1 MSVHLKNTIKKL
13 IKENNGPLSLD
24 EIIILL
30 KNMPEYQRT
39 KIESLKP
46 TIKKFL
52 QETKKEK
59 EKEKT
64 KEKQPEKDLVSETSQ
79 SFLNKKRNPP
89 KNNISS
95 SFPSQNTFNPEK
107 FIYKP
112 TIKLSSLGGMTEIIK
127 RIKELISN
135 PLNYYEAY
143 KELNTLPIK
152 GILLCGPPGCGK
164 TTLAYAIGGEFG
176 IPFYKITGPDI
187 ISSLSGESEQSI
199 RNLFDTV
206 TKSAPSILFID
217 EIETI
222 IGRRE
227 AANKEMER
235 RIVAQIM
242 TCIDDMNDKQFEKNE
257 INGNQDIKKAPVFI
271 IGATSKPEFIDSSM
285 RRSGRFDVEIH
296 IGFPSLEMRE
306 EMLKSI
312 TKKNKISP
320 KINFG
325 EISKKTPG
333 YLAADLQA
341 LCRAAGHNA
350 INRYI
355 KDQKDKNKEENNA
368 KEEINQENIEEEE
381 NMINTNDNTKN
392 IQNQTQEESLKN
404 LYIEQEDFTL
414 ALSQIQP
421 TSKREG
427 FSTIPNVSWE
437 NVGGLKDLREE
448 LYYDIVL
455 PIINPQKLKLVGL
468 SKAAGVLLYGPP
480 GCGKTLLAK
489 AVANEAK
496 ANFISIK
503 GPELLNKYV
512 GESER
517 AIRSLFIRAKNS
529 SPCII
534 FFDELDALVPKRSS
548 ENNNSSERV
557 VNQLLTEMDG
567 LEDRKQIFIIAAT
580 NRPDIIDP
588 AMLRPGRLDKLLYVP
603 LPDYEDR
610 CSILETITKN
620 LVLSADVDFKKIN
633 DDKRMEGFSG
643 ADIAALVRESQLHA
657 LKRLNQKEKENENE
671 NSNEDVKEF
680 KINMSDFEYS
690 LNNILPS
697 VSLNDKKKYENLKK
711 RLQES
716 RSHLI

>member
-1 MSVHLKNTIKKL
+1 MSVHLKNTVKKI
-13 IKENNGPLSLD
+13 IKENNVPISLD
-24 EIIILL
+24 EIIIQL
-30 KNMPEYQRT
+30 KNMPEYQRM
-39 KIESLKP
+39 KADSLKP
-46 TIKKFL
+46 TIKKL
-52 QETKKEK
+52 LKEMKKEK
-59 EKEKT
+59 EKEKEE
-64 KEKQPEKDLVSETSQ
+64 KEKEKEKELNSDTQ
-79 SFLNKKRNPP
+79 SFLNKKRNLP
-89 KNNISS
+89 KNKIPISINS
-95 SFPSQNTFNPEK
+95 TNTFNPEK
-107 FIYKP
+107 FLYEP
-112 TIKLSSLGGMTEIIK
+112 NIKLNSLGGMNEIIQ
-127 RIKELISN
+127 RITELISN
-135 PLNYYEAY
+135 PLNYYSAY

-152 GILLCGPPGCGK
+152 GLLLCGPPGCGK
-164 TTLAYAIGGEFG
+164 TTLAYGIGGQFG

-187 ISSLSGESEQSI
+187 ISSLSGESEQII
-199 RNLFDTV
+199 RNLFNEV
-206 TKSAPSILFID
+206 TQSAPSILFID

-242 TCIDDMNDKQFEKNE
+242 TCIDDINEKQFELN
-257 INGNQDIKKAPVFI
+257 APVFI

-296 IGFPSLEMRE
+296 IGFPSVEMRE

-320 KINFG
+320 KINFA
-325 EISKKTPG
+325 EIAKKTPG

-350 INRYI
+350 INRLI
-355 KDQKDKNKEENNA
+355 KNDKETNKINNDIIQKDEEKNN
-368 KEEINQENIEEEE
+368 
-381 NMINTNDNTKN
+381 NDNNN
-392 IQNQTQEESLKN
+392 ISVEEDDEKIKN
-404 LYIEQEDFTL
+404 LYIEQEDFAL
-414 ALSQIQP
+414 ALTQIQP

-427 FSTIPNVSWE
+427 FSTIPNVTWD

-455 PIINPQKLKLVGL
+455 PIINPQKLKLVGI

-534 FFDELDALVPKRSS
+534 FFDELDALVPKRSN
-548 ENNNSSERV
+548 ENNNSGERV

-603 LPDYEDR
+603 LPDFENR
-610 CSILETITKN
+610 CAILDTITKN
-620 LVLSADVDFKKIN
+620 LKLDMNIDFEKIYK
-633 DDKRMEGFSG
+633 DKRIEGFSG
-643 ADIAALVRESQLHA
+643 ADIASLVREAQLHA

-671 NSNEDVKEF
+671 EIKDF

-711 RLQES
+711 KLQES

>member
-1 MSVHLKNTIKKL
+1 MMSNI
-13 IKENNGPLSLD
+13 PLS
-24 EIIILL
+24 
-30 KNMPEYQRT
+30 N
-39 KIESLKP
+39 S
-46 TIKKFL
+46 
-52 QETKKEK
+52 
-59 EKEKT
+59 
-64 KEKQPEKDLVSETSQ
+64 
-79 SFLNKKRNPP
+79 
-89 KNNISS
+89 
-95 SFPSQNTFNPEK
+95 FNPEK
-107 FIYKP
+107 FLYKSS
-112 TIKLSSLGGMTEIIK
+112 IKLSSLGGMTDIVKRLTEI
-127 RIKELISN
+127 ISN
-135 PLNYYEAY
+135 PLNYYQAY
-143 KELNTLPIK
+143 KEINTLPIK

-164 TTLAYAIGGEFG
+164 TTLAYSIGGEFQ

-187 ISSLSGESEQSI
+187 ISSLSGESEQII
-199 RNLFDTV
+199 RNLFNSV
-206 TKSAPSILFID
+206 IENAPSILFID

-227 AANKEMER
+227 QANKEMER

-242 TCIDDMNDKQFEKNE
+242 TCIDDINDKQLSELN
-257 INGNQDIKKAPVFI
+257 APVFV

-296 IGFPSLEMRE
+296 IGFPTIEMRE
-306 EMLKSI
+306 EMIISI
-312 TKKNKISP
+312 TKNNKIS
-320 KINFG
+320 KNINFK
-325 EISKKTPG
+325 EIAKKTPG
-333 YLAADLQA
+333 YLAADLQSLA
-341 LCRAAGHNA
+341 RSAGHNA
-350 INRYI
+350 INRLI
-355 KDQKDKNKEENNA
+355 KANKNTDLDLE
-368 KEEINQENIEEEE
+368 
-381 NMINTNDNTKN
+381 
-392 IQNQTQEESLKN
+392 N
-404 LYIEQEDFTL
+404 LYIEQEDFNY
-414 ALSQIQP
+414 ALTQIQP

-427 FSTIPNVSWE
+427 FTTIPNITWDDI
-437 NVGGLKDLREE
+437 GGLKELREE

-455 PIINPQKLKLVGL
+455 PIIEPSKLKIVGI
-468 SKAAGVLLYGPP
+468 SKAVGVLLYGPP

-534 FFDELDALVPKRSS
+534 FFDELDALVPKRSQ

-603 LPDYEDR
+603 LPDFNDR
-610 CSILETITKN
+610 CSILETITKHLKLDKDIELN
-620 LVLSADVDFKKIN
+620 KIN
-633 DDKRMEGFSG
+633 MDKRMEGFSG
-643 ADIAALVRESQLHA
+643 ADIAALVREAQLHA
-657 LKRLNQKEKENENE
+657 LKRLTEKEKEKIKKGENDMDDKE
-671 NSNEDVKEF
+671 EVEF

-697 VSLNDKKKYENLKK
+697 VSLNDKKK
-711 RLQES
+711 
-716 RSHLI
+716 

>member
-1 MSVHLKNTIKKL
+1 MSVHLKNTVKKI
-13 IKENNGPLSLD
+13 IKENNVPISLD
-24 EIIILL
+24 EIIIQL
-30 KNMPEYQRT
+30 KNMPEYQRM
-39 KIESLKP
+39 KADSLKP
-46 TIKKFL
+46 TIKKL
-52 QETKKEK
+52 LKEMKKEK
-59 EKEKT
+59 EKEKEE
-64 KEKQPEKDLVSETSQ
+64 KEKEKEKELNSDTQ
-79 SFLNKKRNPP
+79 SFLNKKRNLP
-89 KNNISS
+89 KNKIPISINS
-95 SFPSQNTFNPEK
+95 TNTFNPEK
-107 FIYKP
+107 FLYEP
-112 TIKLSSLGGMTEIIK
+112 NIKLNSLGGMNEIIQ
-127 RIKELISN
+127 RITELISN
-135 PLNYYEAY
+135 PLNYYSAY

-152 GILLCGPPGCGK
+152 GLLLCGPPGCGK
-164 TTLAYAIGGEFG
+164 TTLAYGIGGQFG

-187 ISSLSGESEQSI
+187 ISSLSGESEQII
-199 RNLFDTV
+199 RNLFNEV
-206 TKSAPSILFID
+206 TQSAPSILFID

-242 TCIDDMNDKQFEKNE
+242 TCIDDINEKQFELN
-257 INGNQDIKKAPVFI
+257 APVFI

-296 IGFPSLEMRE
+296 IGFPSVEMRE

-320 KINFG
+320 KINFA
-325 EISKKTPG
+325 EIAKKTPG

-350 INRYI
+350 INRLI
-355 KDQKDKNKEENNA
+355 KNNKETNKINNDIIE
-368 KEEINQENIEEEE
+368 KDEEKNN
-381 NMINTNDNTKN
+381 NDNNN
-392 IQNQTQEESLKN
+392 ISVEEDDEKIKN
-404 LYIEQEDFTL
+404 LYIEQEDFAL
-414 ALSQIQP
+414 ALTQIQP

-427 FSTIPNVSWE
+427 FSTIPNVTWD

-455 PIINPQKLKLVGL
+455 PIINPQKLKLVGI

-534 FFDELDALVPKRSS
+534 FFDELDALVPKRSN
-548 ENNNSSERV
+548 ENNNSGERV

-603 LPDYEDR
+603 LPDFENR
-610 CSILETITKN
+610 CAILDTITKN
-620 LVLSADVDFKKIN
+620 LKLDMDIDFEKIYK
-633 DDKRMEGFSG
+633 DKRIEGFSG
-643 ADIAALVRESQLHA
+643 ADIASLVREAQLHA

-671 NSNEDVKEF
+671 EIKDF

-711 RLQES
+711 KLQES

>member
-1 MSVHLKNTIKKL
+1 MSVHLKNTVKKL
-13 IKENNGPLSLD
+13 IKENNGPLSLE

-30 KNMPEYQRT
+30 KNMPEYQRI
-39 KIESLKP
+39 KSESLKP
-46 TIKKFL
+46 TIKNLLK
-52 QETKKEK
+52 EEKKEK
-59 EKEKT
+59 EKLK
-64 KEKQPEKDLVSETSQ
+64 KENDLNSDTASQ

-89 KNNISS
+89 KNTSI
-95 SFPSQNTFNPEK
+95 SFPLQNNFNPEK
-107 FIYKP
+107 YIFKP
-112 TIKLSSLGGMTEIIK
+112 NIKLSSLGGMAEIIK
-127 RIKELISN
+127 RLKELITN
-135 PLNYYEAY
+135 PLEHYYAY
-143 KELNTLPIK
+143 KELNTEPIK

-187 ISSLSGESEQSI
+187 ISSLSGESEQTI
-199 RNLFDTV
+199 RNLFKSV
-206 TKSAPSILFID
+206 TESAPSILFID

-227 AANKEMER
+227 QANKEMER

-242 TCIDDMNDKQFEKNE
+242 TCFDEMNNKTETEKEKNTE
-257 INGNQDIKKAPVFI
+257 KEFKLKKPVFI

-306 EMLKSI
+306 QMLKSI
-312 TKKNKISP
+312 TKINKISP
-320 KINFG
+320 NIDFA
-325 EISKKTPG
+325 EIAKKTPG

-341 LCRAAGHNA
+341 LCRASGHNA
-350 INRYI
+350 INRFI
-355 KDQKDKNKEENNA
+355 KSTKEENN
-368 KEEINQENIEEEE
+368 EEEE
-381 NMINTNDNTKN
+381 NIIMNNNNYNN
-392 IQNQTQEESLKN
+392 IPNKSQEEALKK
-404 LYIEQEDFTL
+404 LFIEQEDFNL

-437 NVGGLKDLREE
+437 NVGGLKELREE

-468 SKAAGVLLYGPP
+468 TKAAGVLLYGPP

-534 FFDELDALVPKRSS
+534 FFDELDALVPKRSN

-610 CSILETITKN
+610 CSILQTITKD
-620 LVLSADVDFKKIN
+620 LKLSTDVDFEKIN
-633 DDKRMEGFSG
+633 KDKRMEGFSG

-657 LKRLNQKEKENENE
+657 LKRLNQKEKENIKENE
-671 NSNEDVKEF
+671 DIEEF

-690 LNNILPS
+690 LGNILPS

-711 RLQES
+711 KLQES

>member
-1 MSVHLKNTIKKL
+1 MSVHLKNTVKKI
-13 IKENNGPLSLD
+13 IKENNVPISLD
-24 EIIILL
+24 EIIIQL
-30 KNMPEYQRT
+30 KNMPEYQRM
-39 KIESLKP
+39 KADSLKP
-46 TIKKFL
+46 TIKKL
-52 QETKKEK
+52 LKEMKKEK
-59 EKEKT
+59 EKEE
-64 KEKQPEKDLVSETSQ
+64 KEKEKEKELNSDTQ
-79 SFLNKKRNPP
+79 SFLNKKRNLP
-89 KNNISS
+89 KNKIPISINS
-95 SFPSQNTFNPEK
+95 TNTFNPEK
-107 FIYKP
+107 FLYEP
-112 TIKLSSLGGMTEIIK
+112 NIKLNSLGGMNEIIQ
-127 RIKELISN
+127 RITELISN
-135 PLNYYEAY
+135 PLNYYSAY

-152 GILLCGPPGCGK
+152 GLLLCGPPGCGK
-164 TTLAYAIGGEFG
+164 TTLAYGIGGQFG

-187 ISSLSGESEQSI
+187 ISSLSGESEQII
-199 RNLFDTV
+199 RNLFNEV
-206 TKSAPSILFID
+206 TQSAPSILFID

-242 TCIDDMNDKQFEKNE
+242 TCIDDINEKQFELN
-257 INGNQDIKKAPVFI
+257 APVFI

-296 IGFPSLEMRE
+296 IGFPSVEMRE

-320 KINFG
+320 KINFA
-325 EISKKTPG
+325 EIAKKTPG

-350 INRYI
+350 INRLI
-355 KDQKDKNKEENNA
+355 KNDKETNKINNDIIQKDEEKNN
-368 KEEINQENIEEEE
+368 
-381 NMINTNDNTKN
+381 NDNNN
-392 IQNQTQEESLKN
+392 ISVEEDDEKIKN
-404 LYIEQEDFTL
+404 LYIEQEDFAL
-414 ALSQIQP
+414 ALTQIQP

-427 FSTIPNVSWE
+427 FSTIPNVTWD

-455 PIINPQKLKLVGL
+455 PIINPQKLKLVGI

-534 FFDELDALVPKRSS
+534 FFDELDALVPKRSN
-548 ENNNSSERV
+548 ENNNSGERV

-603 LPDYEDR
+603 LPDFENR
-610 CSILETITKN
+610 CAILDTITKN
-620 LVLSADVDFKKIN
+620 LKLDMDIDFEKIYK
-633 DDKRMEGFSG
+633 DKRIEGFSG
-643 ADIAALVRESQLHA
+643 ADIASLVREAQLHA

-671 NSNEDVKEF
+671 EIKDF

-711 RLQES
+711 KLQES

>member
-1 MSVHLKNTIKKL
+1 MSAHLKKTILKL
-13 IKENNGPLSLD
+13 INENSGTLTVD

-30 KNMPEYQRT
+30 KNLPEYQRMKT
-39 KIESLKP
+39 DSLKP
-46 TIKKFL
+46 TIKKIFKEL
-52 QETKKEK
+52 KKEK
-59 EKEKT
+59 ESN
-64 KEKQPEKDLVSETSQ
+64 SEVNKNISENLNNNNNSQ
-79 SFLNKKRNPP
+79 TFINKKRKFPM
-89 KNNISS
+89 NNNLISIAPS
-95 SFPSQNTFNPEK
+95 SNSFEPEK
-107 FIYKP
+107 FLYKSS
-112 TIKLSSLGGMTEIIK
+112 IKLSSLGGMTDIVK
-127 RIKELISN
+127 RITELISN
-135 PLNYYEAY
+135 PLNYYQAY
-143 KELNTLPIK
+143 KEINTLPIK

-164 TTLAYAIGGEFG
+164 TTLAYSIGGEFG

-187 ISSLSGESEQSI
+187 ISSLSGESEQII
-199 RNLFDTV
+199 RNLFNSV
-206 TKSAPSILFID
+206 IENAPSILFID

-227 AANKEMER
+227 NANKEMER

-242 TCIDDMNDKQFEKNE
+242 SCIDDINDRQLSELN
-257 INGNQDIKKAPVFI
+257 APVFVL
-271 IGATSKPEFIDSSM
+271 GATSKPEFIDSSM

-296 IGFPSLEMRE
+296 IGFPSIEMRE
-306 EMLKSI
+306 EMIISI
-312 TKKNKISP
+312 TKKNKIS
-320 KINFG
+320 KNVNFK
-325 EISKKTPG
+325 ELAKKTPG
-333 YLAADLQA
+333 YLAADLQS
-341 LCRAAGHNA
+341 LSRAAGHNA
-350 INRYI
+350 INRLI
-355 KDQKDKNKEENNA
+355 KSQN
-368 KEEINQENIEEEE
+368 
-381 NMINTNDNTKN
+381 NTKDDN
-392 IQNQTQEESLKN
+392 LNLEN
-404 LYIEQEDFTL
+404 LYIEQEDFNL
-414 ALSQIQP
+414 ALTQIQP

-427 FSTIPNVSWE
+427 FSTIPNVTWE
-437 NVGGLKDLREE
+437 DVGGLKDLREE

-455 PIINPQKLKLVGL
+455 PITEPSKLKLVGI
-468 SKAAGVLLYGPP
+468 SKAVGVLLYGPP

-534 FFDELDALVPKRSS
+534 FFDELDALVPKRSQ

-603 LPDYEDR
+603 LPDYNDR

-620 LVLSADVDFKKIN
+620 LKLGKDVELNKIN
-633 DDKRMEGFSG
+633 LDKRMEGFSG
-643 ADIAALVRESQLHA
+643 ADIAALVREAQLHA
-657 LKRLNQKEKENENE
+657 LKRLNELDKKIKKDEINSKEEKP
-671 NSNEDVKEF
+671 EF
-680 KINMSDFEYS
+680 KINMNDFEYS

-697 VSLNDKKKYENLKK
+697 VSMNDKKKYETLKK
-711 RLQES
+711 KLQES

>member
-1 MSVHLKNTIKKL
+1 MSVHLKNTVKKL
-13 IKENNGPLSLD
+13 IKENNGPISID
-24 EIIILL
+24 EIVILL
-30 KNMPEYQRT
+30 KNMPEYQRM
-39 KIESLKP
+39 KADSLKP
-46 TIKKFL
+46 TIKKL
-52 QETKKEK
+52 LKEMKKDKEK
-59 EKEKT
+59 EKEKD
-64 KEKQPEKDLVSETSQ
+64 KEKELNSDSP
-79 SFLNKKRNPP
+79 SFLNKKRNLP
-89 KNNISS
+89 KNKLPMSLHS
-95 SFPSQNTFNPEK
+95 TSTFNPEK
-107 FIYKP
+107 FLYKP
-112 TIKLSSLGGMTEIIK
+112 TIKLSSLGGMNEIVQ
-127 RIKELISN
+127 RINELISN
-135 PLNYYEAY
+135 PLNYYSAY

-152 GILLCGPPGCGK
+152 GLLLCGPPGCGK
-164 TTLAYAIGGEFG
+164 TTLAYAIGGQFG

-187 ISSLSGESEQSI
+187 ISSLSGESEQII
-199 RNLFDTV
+199 RNLFNEV
-206 TKSAPSILFID
+206 TQSAPSILFID

-242 TCIDDMNDKQFEKNE
+242 TCIDDINEKQFE
-257 INGNQDIKKAPVFI
+257 INAPVFI

-296 IGFPSLEMRE
+296 IGFPSVEMRE

-320 KINFG
+320 KINFP
-325 EISKKTPG
+325 EIAKKTPG

-350 INRYI
+350 INRLI
-355 KDQKDKNKEENNA
+355 KNEKDKNNETDKMNDDIIE
-368 KEEINQENIEEEE
+368 KEEEE
-381 NMINTNDNTKN
+381 NKDLSV
-392 IQNQTQEESLKN
+392 EEENEDIKN
-404 LYIEQEDFTL
+404 LYIEQEDFAL
-414 ALSQIQP
+414 ALTQIQP

-427 FSTIPNVSWE
+427 FSTIPNVTWD

-455 PIINPQKLKLVGL
+455 PIINPQKLKLVGI

-534 FFDELDALVPKRSS
+534 FFDELDALVPKRSN
-548 ENNNSSERV
+548 ENNNSGERV

-603 LPDYEDR
+603 LPDYENR
-610 CSILETITKN
+610 CAILDTVTKN
-620 LVLSADVDFKKIN
+620 LKLDLDIDFEKIYK
-633 DDKRMEGFSG
+633 DKRIEGFSG
-643 ADIAALVRESQLHA
+643 ADIASLVREAQLHA
-657 LKRLNQKEKENENE
+657 LKRLNQKEKENENVE
-671 NSNEDVKEF
+671 IKDF

-711 RLQES
+711 KLQES

>member
-1 MSVHLKNTIKKL
+1 MSGHLKNIVLKI
-13 IKENNGPLSLD
+13 IKENSGPLTVD
-24 EIIILL
+24 DILNL
-30 KNMPEYQRT
+30 VKNMPQYQRT
-39 KIESLKP
+39 KLEALKP
-46 TIKKFL
+46 TIKKIF
-52 QETKKEK
+52 QEIKKEK
-59 EKEKT
+59 EKDKDKDKD
-64 KEKQPEKDLVSETSQ
+64 KEINSENNQDINDKPFNNSK
-79 SFLNKKRNPP
+79 SLLNKKRNLPIN
-89 KNNISS
+89 KMMSNIPLSNS
-95 SFPSQNTFNPEK
+95 FNPEK
-107 FIYKP
+107 FLYKSS
-112 TIKLSSLGGMTEIIK
+112 IKLSSLGGMTDIVKRLTEI
-127 RIKELISN
+127 ISN
-135 PLNYYEAY
+135 PLNYYQAY
-143 KELNTLPIK
+143 KEINTLPIK

-164 TTLAYAIGGEFG
+164 TTLAYSIGGEFQ

-187 ISSLSGESEQSI
+187 ISSLSGESEQII
-199 RNLFDTV
+199 RNLFNSV
-206 TKSAPSILFID
+206 IENAPSILFID

-227 AANKEMER
+227 QANKEMER

-242 TCIDDMNDKQFEKNE
+242 TCIDDINDKQLSELN
-257 INGNQDIKKAPVFI
+257 APVFV

-296 IGFPSLEMRE
+296 IGFPTIEMRE
-306 EMLKSI
+306 EMIISI
-312 TKKNKISP
+312 TKNNKIS
-320 KINFG
+320 KNINFK
-325 EISKKTPG
+325 EIAKKTPG
-333 YLAADLQA
+333 YLAADLQSLA
-341 LCRAAGHNA
+341 RSAGHNA
-350 INRYI
+350 INRLI
-355 KDQKDKNKEENNA
+355 KANKNTDLDLE
-368 KEEINQENIEEEE
+368 
-381 NMINTNDNTKN
+381 
-392 IQNQTQEESLKN
+392 N
-404 LYIEQEDFTL
+404 LYIEQEDFNY
-414 ALSQIQP
+414 ALTQIQP

-427 FSTIPNVSWE
+427 FTTIPNITWDDI
-437 NVGGLKDLREE
+437 GGLKELREE

-455 PIINPQKLKLVGL
+455 PIIEPSKLKIVGI
-468 SKAAGVLLYGPP
+468 SKAVGVLLYGPP

-534 FFDELDALVPKRSS
+534 FFDELDALVPKRSQ

-603 LPDYEDR
+603 LPDFNDR
-610 CSILETITKN
+610 CSILETITKHLKLDKDIELN
-620 LVLSADVDFKKIN
+620 KIN
-633 DDKRMEGFSG
+633 MDKRMEGFSG
-643 ADIAALVRESQLHA
+643 ADIAALVREAQLHA
-657 LKRLNQKEKENENE
+657 LKRLTEKEKEKIKKGDNDMDDKEE
-671 NSNEDVKEF
+671 VEF

-711 RLQES
+711 KLQES

>member
-1 MSVHLKNTIKKL
+1 MNS
-13 IKENNGPLSLD
+13 ENN
-24 EIIILL
+24 
-30 KNMPEYQRT
+30 
-39 KIESLKP
+39 
-46 TIKKFL
+46 
-52 QETKKEK
+52 QEFNNNSK
-59 EKEKT
+59 
-64 KEKQPEKDLVSETSQ
+64 
-79 SFLNKKRNPP
+79 SFLSKKRNM
-89 KNNISS
+89 SS
-95 SFPSQNTFNPEK
+95 NKMSMIPLSNSFNPEK
-107 FIYKP
+107 FLYKSS
-112 TIKLSSLGGMTEIIK
+112 IKLSSLGGMTDIVKKITEI
-127 RIKELISN
+127 ISN
-135 PLNYYEAY
+135 PLNYYQAY
-143 KELNTLPIK
+143 KEINTLPIK
-152 GILLCGPPGCGK
+152 GLLLCGPPGCGK
-164 TTLAYAIGGEFG
+164 TTLAYSIGGEFQ

-187 ISSLSGESEQSI
+187 ISSLSGESEQII
-199 RNLFDTV
+199 RNLFNSV
-206 TKSAPSILFID
+206 IENAPSILFID

-222 IGRRE
+222 LGRRE
-227 AANKEMER
+227 QANKEMER

-242 TCIDDMNDKQFEKNE
+242 TCIDDINDKQLSELN
-257 INGNQDIKKAPVFI
+257 APVFV

-296 IGFPSLEMRE
+296 IGFPSIEMRE
-306 EMLKSI
+306 EMIISI
-312 TKKNKISP
+312 TKKNKIS
-320 KINFG
+320 KNINFK
-325 EISKKTPG
+325 EIAKKTPG
-333 YLAADLQA
+333 YLAADLQSLA
-341 LCRAAGHNA
+341 RAAGHNA
-350 INRYI
+350 INRLI
-355 KDQKDKNKEENNA
+355 KNKKIKINSENLEENNIN
-368 KEEINQENIEEEE
+368 EELDLE
-381 NMINTNDNTKN
+381 
-392 IQNQTQEESLKN
+392 N
-404 LYIEQEDFTL
+404 LYIEQEDFTY
-414 ALSQIQP
+414 ALTQIQP

-427 FSTIPNVSWE
+427 FTTIPNVTWDD
-437 NVGGLKDLREE
+437 VGGLKELREE

-455 PIINPQKLKLVGL
+455 PITEPSKLKIVGI
-468 SKAAGVLLYGPP
+468 SKAVGVLLYGPP

-534 FFDELDALVPKRSS
+534 FFDELDALVPKRSQ

-603 LPDYEDR
+603 LPDHYDR

-620 LVLSADVDFKKIN
+620 LKLDQDIELGKIN
-633 DDKRMEGFSG
+633 GDKRMEGFSG
-643 ADIAALVRESQLHA
+643 ADIAALVREAQLHA
-657 LKRLNQKEKENENE
+657 LKRLNEKEKERIKKENENKME
-671 NSNEDVKEF
+671 NENNNNKAKEKNEVEF
-680 KINMSDFEYS
+680 RINMSDFEYS

-711 RLQES
+711 KLQES

>member
-1 MSVHLKNTIKKL
+1 MSVHLKNTVKKI
-13 IKENNGPLSLD
+13 IKENNVPISLD
-24 EIIILL
+24 EIIIQL
-30 KNMPEYQRT
+30 KNMPEYQRM
-39 KIESLKP
+39 KADSLKP
-46 TIKKFL
+46 TIKKL
-52 QETKKEK
+52 LKEIKKEK
-59 EKEKT
+59 EKEKEE
-64 KEKQPEKDLVSETSQ
+64 KEKEKELNSDTQ
-79 SFLNKKRNPP
+79 SFLNKKRNLP
-89 KNNISS
+89 KNKIPISINS
-95 SFPSQNTFNPEK
+95 TNTFNPEK
-107 FIYKP
+107 FLYKP
-112 TIKLSSLGGMTEIIK
+112 NIKLNSLGGMNEIIQ
-127 RIKELISN
+127 RITELISN
-135 PLNYYEAY
+135 PLNYYSAY

-152 GILLCGPPGCGK
+152 GLLLCGPPGCGK
-164 TTLAYAIGGEFG
+164 TTLAYGIGGQFG

-187 ISSLSGESEQSI
+187 ISSLSGESEQII
-199 RNLFDTV
+199 RNLFNEV
-206 TKSAPSILFID
+206 TQSAPSILFID

-242 TCIDDMNDKQFEKNE
+242 TCIDDINEKQFELN
-257 INGNQDIKKAPVFI
+257 APVFI

-296 IGFPSLEMRE
+296 IGFPSVEMRE

-320 KINFG
+320 KINFA
-325 EISKKTPG
+325 EIAKKTPG

-350 INRYI
+350 INRLI
-355 KDQKDKNKEENNA
+355 KNDKETNKINNDIIQKDEEKNN
-368 KEEINQENIEEEE
+368 
-381 NMINTNDNTKN
+381 NDNNN
-392 IQNQTQEESLKN
+392 ISVEEDDEKIKN
-404 LYIEQEDFTL
+404 LYIEQEDFAL
-414 ALSQIQP
+414 ALTQIQP

-427 FSTIPNVSWE
+427 FSTIPNVTWD

-455 PIINPQKLKLVGL
+455 PIINPQKLKLVGI

-534 FFDELDALVPKRSS
+534 FFDELDALVPKRSN
-548 ENNNSSERV
+548 ENNNSGERV

-603 LPDYEDR
+603 LPDFENR
-610 CSILETITKN
+610 CAILDTITKN
-620 LVLSADVDFKKIN
+620 LKLDMDIDFEKIYK
-633 DDKRMEGFSG
+633 DKRIEGFSG
-643 ADIAALVRESQLHA
+643 ADIASLVREAQLHA

-671 NSNEDVKEF
+671 EIKDF

-711 RLQES
+711 KLQES

>member
-1 MSVHLKNTIKKL
+1 MSVHLKNTVKKI
-13 IKENNGPLSLD
+13 IKENNVPISLD
-24 EIIILL
+24 EIIIQL
-30 KNMPEYQRT
+30 KNMPEYQRM
-39 KIESLKP
+39 KADSLKP
-46 TIKKFL
+46 TIKKL
-52 QETKKEK
+52 LKEMKKEK
-59 EKEKT
+59 EKEKEE
-64 KEKQPEKDLVSETSQ
+64 KEKEKEKELNSDTQ
-79 SFLNKKRNPP
+79 SFLNKKRNLP
-89 KNNISS
+89 KNKIPISINS
-95 SFPSQNTFNPEK
+95 TNTFNPEK
-107 FIYKP
+107 FLYEP
-112 TIKLSSLGGMTEIIK
+112 NIKLNSLGGMNEIIQ
-127 RIKELISN
+127 RITELISN
-135 PLNYYEAY
+135 PLNYYSAY

-152 GILLCGPPGCGK
+152 GLLLCGPPGCGK
-164 TTLAYAIGGEFG
+164 TTLAYGIGGQFG

-187 ISSLSGESEQSI
+187 ISSLSGESEQII
-199 RNLFDTV
+199 RNLFNEV
-206 TKSAPSILFID
+206 TQSAPSILFID

-242 TCIDDMNDKQFEKNE
+242 TCIDDINEKQFELN
-257 INGNQDIKKAPVFI
+257 APVFI

-285 RRSGRFDVEIH
+285 RRSGRLDVEIH
-296 IGFPSLEMRE
+296 IGFPSVEMRE

-320 KINFG
+320 KINFA
-325 EISKKTPG
+325 EIAKKTPG

-350 INRYI
+350 INRLI
-355 KDQKDKNKEENNA
+355 KNDKETNKINNDIIQKDEEKNN
-368 KEEINQENIEEEE
+368 
-381 NMINTNDNTKN
+381 NDNNN
-392 IQNQTQEESLKN
+392 ISVEEDDEKIKN
-404 LYIEQEDFTL
+404 LYIEQEDFAL
-414 ALSQIQP
+414 ALTQIQP

-427 FSTIPNVSWE
+427 FSTIPNVTWD

-455 PIINPQKLKLVGL
+455 PIINPQKLKLVGI

-534 FFDELDALVPKRSS
+534 FFDELDALVPKRSN
-548 ENNNSSERV
+548 ENNNSGERV

-603 LPDYEDR
+603 LPDFENR
-610 CSILETITKN
+610 CAILDTITKN
-620 LVLSADVDFKKIN
+620 LKLDMDIDFEKIYK
-633 DDKRMEGFSG
+633 DKRIEGFSG
-643 ADIAALVRESQLHA
+643 ADIASLVREAQLHA

-671 NSNEDVKEF
+671 EIKDF

-711 RLQES
+711 KLQES

>member
-1 MSVHLKNTIKKL
+1 MSGHLKNTVKKI
-13 IKENNGPLSLD
+13 IKENSGPLTLD
-24 EIIILL
+24 DIIILV
-30 KNMPEYQRT
+30 KNLPEYQRT
-39 KIESLKP
+39 KIDALKP
-46 TIKKFL
+46 TIKKIF
-52 QETKKEK
+52 QEIKKEK
-59 EKEKT
+59 EKD
-64 KEKQPEKDLVSETSQ
+64 KELNAEINQEINDNSK
-79 SFLNKKRNPP
+79 SFLNKKRNM
-89 KNNISS
+89 
-95 SFPSQNTFNPEK
+95 PSNKMSLIPLSNSFNPEK
-107 FIYKP
+107 FLYKSS
-112 TIKLSSLGGMTEIIK
+112 IKLSSLGGMTDIVKKITEI
-127 RIKELISN
+127 ISN
-135 PLNYYEAY
+135 PLNYYQAY
-143 KELNTLPIK
+143 KEINTLPIK

-164 TTLAYAIGGEFG
+164 TTLAYSIGGEFQ

-187 ISSLSGESEQSI
+187 ISSLSGESEQII
-199 RNLFDTV
+199 RNLFNSV
-206 TKSAPSILFID
+206 IEKAPSILFID

-222 IGRRE
+222 LGRRE
-227 AANKEMER
+227 QANKEMER

-242 TCIDDMNDKQFEKNE
+242 TCIDDINDKQLSELN
-257 INGNQDIKKAPVFI
+257 APVFV

-296 IGFPSLEMRE
+296 IGFPSIEMRE
-306 EMLKSI
+306 EMIISI
-312 TKKNKISP
+312 TKKNKIS
-320 KINFG
+320 KNINFK
-325 EISKKTPG
+325 EIAKKTPG
-333 YLAADLQA
+333 YLAADLQSLA
-341 LCRAAGHNA
+341 RAAGHNA
-350 INRYI
+350 INRLI
-355 KDQKDKNKEENNA
+355 KSKKLKMNSEIPENNIN
-368 KEEINQENIEEEE
+368 EELDLE
-381 NMINTNDNTKN
+381 
-392 IQNQTQEESLKN
+392 N
-404 LYIEQEDFTL
+404 LYIEQEDFTY
-414 ALSQIQP
+414 ALTQIQP

-427 FSTIPNVSWE
+427 FTTIPNVTWDD
-437 NVGGLKDLREE
+437 VGGLKDLREE

-455 PIINPQKLKLVGL
+455 PITEPSKLKIVGI
-468 SKAAGVLLYGPP
+468 SKAVGVLLYGPP

-534 FFDELDALVPKRSS
+534 FFDELDALVPKRSQ

-603 LPDYEDR
+603 LPDHNDR
-610 CSILETITKN
+610 SSILETITKN
-620 LVLSADVDFKKIN
+620 LKLDKDIDLGKIN
-633 DDKRMEGFSG
+633 GDKRMEGFSG
-643 ADIAALVRESQLHA
+643 ADIAALVREAQLHA
-657 LKRLNQKEKENENE
+657 LKRLNEKEKERIKKDNENKME
-671 NSNEDVKEF
+671 FENNSNKANEKEVEF
-680 KINMSDFEYS
+680 RINLSDFEYS

-711 RLQES
+711 KLQES

>member
-1 MSVHLKNTIKKL
+1 MSVHLKNTVKKI
-13 IKENNGPLSLD
+13 IKENNAPISLD
-24 EIIILL
+24 EIIIQL
-30 KNMPEYQRT
+30 KNMPEYQRM
-39 KIESLKP
+39 KADSLKP
-46 TIKKFL
+46 TIKKL
-52 QETKKEK
+52 LKEMKKEK
-59 EKEKT
+59 EKEKEE
-64 KEKQPEKDLVSETSQ
+64 KEKEKELNSDTQ
-79 SFLNKKRNPP
+79 SFLNKKRNLP
-89 KNNISS
+89 KNKIPISINS
-95 SFPSQNTFNPEK
+95 TNTFNPEK
-107 FIYKP
+107 FLYEP
-112 TIKLSSLGGMTEIIK
+112 NIKLNSLGGMNEIIQ
-127 RIKELISN
+127 RITELISN
-135 PLNYYEAY
+135 PLNYYSAY

-152 GILLCGPPGCGK
+152 GLLLCGPPGCGK
-164 TTLAYAIGGEFG
+164 TTLAYGIGGQFG

-187 ISSLSGESEQSI
+187 ISSLSGESEQII
-199 RNLFDTV
+199 RNLFNEV
-206 TKSAPSILFID
+206 TQSAPSILFID

-242 TCIDDMNDKQFEKNE
+242 TCIDDINEKQFELN
-257 INGNQDIKKAPVFI
+257 APVFI

-296 IGFPSLEMRE
+296 IGFPSVEMRE

-320 KINFG
+320 KINFA
-325 EISKKTPG
+325 EIAKKTPG

-350 INRYI
+350 INRLI
-355 KDQKDKNKEENNA
+355 KNEKDKDKNNETDKMNDDIIE
-368 KEEINQENIEEEE
+368 KEEEE
-381 NMINTNDNTKN
+381 NKDLSV
-392 IQNQTQEESLKN
+392 EEENEDIKN
-404 LYIEQEDFTL
+404 LYIEQEDFAL
-414 ALSQIQP
+414 ALTQIQP

-427 FSTIPNVSWE
+427 FSTIPNVTWD

-455 PIINPQKLKLVGL
+455 PIINPQKLKLVGI

-534 FFDELDALVPKRSS
+534 FFDELDALVPKRSN
-548 ENNNSSERV
+548 ENNNSGERV

-603 LPDYEDR
+603 LPDYENR
-610 CSILETITKN
+610 CAILDTVTKN
-620 LVLSADVDFKKIN
+620 LKLDLDIDFEKIYK
-633 DDKRMEGFSG
+633 DKRIEGFSG
-643 ADIAALVRESQLHA
+643 ADIASLVREAQLHA

-671 NSNEDVKEF
+671 EIKDF

-711 RLQES
+711 KLQES

>member
-1 MSVHLKNTIKKL
+1 MSGHLKNIVLKI
-13 IKENNGPLSLD
+13 IKENSGPLTVD
-24 EIIILL
+24 EILNL
-30 KNMPEYQRT
+30 VKNMPQYQRT
-39 KIESLKP
+39 KSEALKP
-46 TIKKFL
+46 TIKKIF
-52 QETKKEK
+52 QEIKKEREK
-59 EKEKT
+59 EKET
-64 KEKQPEKDLVSETSQ
+64 NSENNQDINDKSLNN
-79 SFLNKKRNPP
+79 SKSLLNKKRNLPIN
-89 KNNISS
+89 KMMSNIPLSNS
-95 SFPSQNTFNPEK
+95 FNPEK
-107 FIYKP
+107 FLYKSS
-112 TIKLSSLGGMTEIIK
+112 IKLSSLGGMTDIVKRLTEI
-127 RIKELISN
+127 ISN
-135 PLNYYEAY
+135 PLNYYQAY
-143 KELNTLPIK
+143 KEINTLPIK

-164 TTLAYAIGGEFG
+164 TTLAYSIGGEFQ

-187 ISSLSGESEQSI
+187 ISSLSGESEQII
-199 RNLFDTV
+199 RNLFNSV
-206 TKSAPSILFID
+206 IENAPSILFID

-227 AANKEMER
+227 QANKEMER

-242 TCIDDMNDKQFEKNE
+242 TCIDDINDKQLSELN
-257 INGNQDIKKAPVFI
+257 APVFV

-296 IGFPSLEMRE
+296 IGFPSIEMRE
-306 EMLKSI
+306 EMIISI
-312 TKKNKISP
+312 TKKNKIS
-320 KINFG
+320 KNINFK
-325 EISKKTPG
+325 EIAKKTPG
-333 YLAADLQA
+333 YLAADLQSLA
-341 LCRAAGHNA
+341 RSAGHNA
-350 INRYI
+350 INRLI
-355 KDQKDKNKEENNA
+355 KANKNTDLDLE
-368 KEEINQENIEEEE
+368 
-381 NMINTNDNTKN
+381 
-392 IQNQTQEESLKN
+392 N
-404 LYIEQEDFTL
+404 LYIEQEDFNY
-414 ALSQIQP
+414 ALTQIQP

-427 FSTIPNVSWE
+427 FTTIPNITWDDI
-437 NVGGLKDLREE
+437 GGLKELREE

-455 PIINPQKLKLVGL
+455 PIIEPSKLKIVGI
-468 SKAAGVLLYGPP
+468 SKAVGVLLYGPP

-534 FFDELDALVPKRSS
+534 FFDELDALVPKRSQ

-603 LPDYEDR
+603 LPDFNDR

-620 LVLSADVDFKKIN
+620 LKLDKDIELNKIN
-633 DDKRMEGFSG
+633 MDKRMEGFSG
-643 ADIAALVRESQLHA
+643 ADIAALVREAQLHA
-657 LKRLNQKEKENENE
+657 LKRLTEKEKEKIKKGDNDMDDKEE
-671 NSNEDVKEF
+671 VEF

-711 RLQES
+711 KLQES

>member
-1 MSVHLKNTIKKL
+1 MSGHLKNIVLKI
-13 IKENNGPLSLD
+13 IKENSGPLTVD
-24 EIIILL
+24 DILNL
-30 KNMPEYQRT
+30 VKSMPQYQRT
-39 KIESLKP
+39 KLEALKP
-46 TIKKFL
+46 TIKKIF
-52 QETKKEK
+52 QEIKKEK
-59 EKEKT
+59 EKEKDKDKD
-64 KEKQPEKDLVSETSQ
+64 KEINSENNQDINDKPFNNSK
-79 SFLNKKRNPP
+79 SLLNKKRNLPIN
-89 KNNISS
+89 KMMSNIPLSNS
-95 SFPSQNTFNPEK
+95 FNPEK
-107 FIYKP
+107 FLYKSS
-112 TIKLSSLGGMTEIIK
+112 IKLSSLGGMTDIVKRLTEI
-127 RIKELISN
+127 ISN
-135 PLNYYEAY
+135 PLNYYQAY
-143 KELNTLPIK
+143 KEINTLPIK

-164 TTLAYAIGGEFG
+164 TTLAYSIGGEFQ

-187 ISSLSGESEQSI
+187 ISSLSGESEQII
-199 RNLFDTV
+199 RNLFNSV
-206 TKSAPSILFID
+206 IENAPSILFID

-227 AANKEMER
+227 QANKEMER

-242 TCIDDMNDKQFEKNE
+242 TCIDDINDKQLSELN
-257 INGNQDIKKAPVFI
+257 APVFV

-296 IGFPSLEMRE
+296 IGFPSIEMRE
-306 EMLKSI
+306 EMIISI
-312 TKKNKISP
+312 TKKNKIS
-320 KINFG
+320 KNINFK
-325 EISKKTPG
+325 EIAKKTPG
-333 YLAADLQA
+333 YLAADLQSLA
-341 LCRAAGHNA
+341 RSAGHNA
-350 INRYI
+350 INRLI
-355 KDQKDKNKEENNA
+355 KANKNSDIDLE
-368 KEEINQENIEEEE
+368 
-381 NMINTNDNTKN
+381 
-392 IQNQTQEESLKN
+392 N
-404 LYIEQEDFTL
+404 LYIEQEDFNY
-414 ALSQIQP
+414 ALTQIQP

-427 FSTIPNVSWE
+427 FTTIPNITWDDI
-437 NVGGLKDLREE
+437 GGLKELREE

-455 PIINPQKLKLVGL
+455 PIIEPSKLKIVGI
-468 SKAAGVLLYGPP
+468 SKAVGVLLYGPP

-534 FFDELDALVPKRSS
+534 FFDELDALVPKRSQ

-603 LPDYEDR
+603 LPDFNDR
-610 CSILETITKN
+610 CSILETITKHLKLDKDIELN
-620 LVLSADVDFKKIN
+620 KIN
-633 DDKRMEGFSG
+633 MDKRMEGFSG
-643 ADIAALVRESQLHA
+643 ADIAALVREAQLHA
-657 LKRLNQKEKENENE
+657 LKRLTEKEKEKIKKGENDMDDKE
-671 NSNEDVKEF
+671 EVEF

-711 RLQES
+711 KLQES

>member
-1 MSVHLKNTIKKL
+1 MSGHLKETVKKI
-13 IKENNGPLSLD
+13 IKESNSPLSLD
-24 EIIILL
+24 EIIILV
-30 KNMPEYQRT
+30 KNIPEYQRI

-52 QETKKEK
+52 KENKKKDEK
-59 EKEKT
+59 EKEK
-64 KEKQPEKDLVSETSQ
+64 KEEINSDANSQ
-79 SFLNKKRNPP
+79 SFLNKKRNLNQ
-89 KNNISS
+89 KNKISIS
-95 SFPSQNTFNPEK
+95 SFPSTNTFNPEK
-107 FIYKP
+107 FLYKS
-112 TIKLSSLGGMTEIIK
+112 TIKLNSLGGMTEIIQ
-127 RIKELISN
+127 RITELINN
-135 PLNYYEAY
+135 PLNYYAAY

-152 GILLCGPPGCGK
+152 GLLLCGPPGCGK
-164 TTLAYAIGGEFG
+164 TTLAYAIGGQFE

-187 ISSLSGESEQSI
+187 ITSLSGESEQII
-199 RNLFDTV
+199 RNLFNTV
-206 TKSAPSILFID
+206 TQSAPSILFID

-227 AANKEMER
+227 QANKEMER

-242 TCIDDMNDKQFEKNE
+242 TCIDDINEKQFE
-257 INGNQDIKKAPVFI
+257 INAPVFI

-296 IGFPSLEMRE
+296 IGFPSGEMRE
-306 EMLKSI
+306 EMLKCI

-320 KINFG
+320 KINFF
-325 EISKKTPG
+325 EIAKKTPG

-350 INRYI
+350 INRLI
-355 KDQKDKNKEENNA
+355 KNENNIIEENNL
-368 KEEINQENIEEEE
+368 E
-381 NMINTNDNTKN
+381 NTKN
-392 IQNQTQEESLKN
+392 KNIKN
-404 LYIEQEDFTL
+404 LFIEQEDFDL
-414 ALSQIQP
+414 ALTQIQP

-455 PIINPQKLKLVGL
+455 PIINPQKLKLVGI

-534 FFDELDALVPKRSS
+534 FFDELDALVPKRSN

-610 CSILETITKN
+610 CSILSTITKN
-620 LVLSADVDFKKIN
+620 LKLDKDIN
-633 DDKRMEGFSG
+633 FDNINNDKRMEGFSG
-643 ADIAALVRESQLHA
+643 ADIAALVREAQLHA
-657 LKRLNQKEKENENE
+657 LKRLNQKEKENEEINE
-671 NSNEDVKEF
+671 FN
-680 KINMSDFEYS
+680 INMSDFEYS

-711 RLQES
+711 KLQES

>member
-1 MSVHLKNTIKKL
+1 MSGHLKNTVKKI
-13 IKENNGPLSLD
+13 IKENSGPLTLED
-24 EIIILL
+24 IIILV
-30 KNMPEYQRT
+30 KNLPEYQRT
-39 KIESLKP
+39 KIDALKP
-46 TIKKFL
+46 TIKKIF
-52 QETKKEK
+52 QEIKKEK
-59 EKEKT
+59 EKEK
-64 KEKQPEKDLVSETSQ
+64 ELNSENNQEINNNSK
-79 SFLNKKRNPP
+79 SFLSKKRNM
-89 KNNISS
+89 SS
-95 SFPSQNTFNPEK
+95 NKMSMIPLSNSFNPEK
-107 FIYKP
+107 FLYKSS
-112 TIKLSSLGGMTEIIK
+112 IKLSSLGGMTDIVKKITEI
-127 RIKELISN
+127 ISN
-135 PLNYYEAY
+135 PLNYYQAY
-143 KELNTLPIK
+143 KEINTLPIK
-152 GILLCGPPGCGK
+152 GLLLCGPPGCGK
-164 TTLAYAIGGEFG
+164 TTLAYSIGGEFQ

-187 ISSLSGESEQSI
+187 ISSLSGESEQII
-199 RNLFDTV
+199 RNLFNSV
-206 TKSAPSILFID
+206 IENAPSILFID

-222 IGRRE
+222 LGRRE
-227 AANKEMER
+227 QANKEMER

-242 TCIDDMNDKQFEKNE
+242 TCIDDINDKQLSELN
-257 INGNQDIKKAPVFI
+257 APVFV

-296 IGFPSLEMRE
+296 IGFPSIEMRE
-306 EMLKSI
+306 EMIISI
-312 TKKNKISP
+312 TKKNKIS
-320 KINFG
+320 KNINFK
-325 EISKKTPG
+325 EIAKKTPG
-333 YLAADLQA
+333 YLAADLQSLA
-341 LCRAAGHNA
+341 RAAGHNA
-350 INRYI
+350 INRLI
-355 KDQKDKNKEENNA
+355 KNKKIKINSENLEENNIN
-368 KEEINQENIEEEE
+368 EELDLE
-381 NMINTNDNTKN
+381 
-392 IQNQTQEESLKN
+392 N
-404 LYIEQEDFTL
+404 LYIEQEDFTY
-414 ALSQIQP
+414 ALTQIQP

-427 FSTIPNVSWE
+427 FTTIPNVTWDD
-437 NVGGLKDLREE
+437 VGGLKELREE

-455 PIINPQKLKLVGL
+455 PITEPSKLKIVGI
-468 SKAAGVLLYGPP
+468 SKAVGVLLYGPP

-534 FFDELDALVPKRSS
+534 FFDELDALVPKRSQ

-603 LPDYEDR
+603 LPDHNDR

-620 LVLSADVDFKKIN
+620 LKLDQDIELGQIN
-633 DDKRMEGFSG
+633 GDKRMEGFSG
-643 ADIAALVRESQLHA
+643 ADIAALVREAQLHA
-657 LKRLNQKEKENENE
+657 LKRLNEKEKERIKKENENKME
-671 NSNEDVKEF
+671 NENNNNKAKEKNEVEF
-680 KINMSDFEYS
+680 RINMSDFEYS

-711 RLQES
+711 KLQES

>member
-1 MSVHLKNTIKKL
+1 MSVHLKNTVKKI
-13 IKENNGPLSLD
+13 IKENNVPISLD
-24 EIIILL
+24 EIIIQL
-30 KNMPEYQRT
+30 KNMPEYQRM
-39 KIESLKP
+39 KADSLKP
-46 TIKKFL
+46 TIKKL
-52 QETKKEK
+52 LKEMKKEK
-59 EKEKT
+59 EKEKEE
-64 KEKQPEKDLVSETSQ
+64 KEKEKEKELNSDTQ
-79 SFLNKKRNPP
+79 SFLNKKRNLP
-89 KNNISS
+89 KNKIPISINS
-95 SFPSQNTFNPEK
+95 TNTFNPEK
-107 FIYKP
+107 FLYEP
-112 TIKLSSLGGMTEIIK
+112 NIKLNSLGGMNEIIQ
-127 RIKELISN
+127 RITELISN
-135 PLNYYEAY
+135 PLNYYSAY

-152 GILLCGPPGCGK
+152 GLLLCGPPGCGK
-164 TTLAYAIGGEFG
+164 TTLAYGIGGQFG

-187 ISSLSGESEQSI
+187 ISSLSGESEQII
-199 RNLFDTV
+199 RNLFNEV
-206 TKSAPSILFID
+206 TQSAPSILFID

-242 TCIDDMNDKQFEKNE
+242 TCIDDINEKQFELN
-257 INGNQDIKKAPVFI
+257 APVFI

-296 IGFPSLEMRE
+296 IGFPSVEMRE

-320 KINFG
+320 KINFA
-325 EISKKTPG
+325 EIAKKTPG

-350 INRYI
+350 INRLI
-355 KDQKDKNKEENNA
+355 KNDKETNKINNDIIQKDEEKNN
-368 KEEINQENIEEEE
+368 
-381 NMINTNDNTKN
+381 NDNNN
-392 IQNQTQEESLKN
+392 ISVEEDDEKIKN
-404 LYIEQEDFTL
+404 LYIEQEDFAL
-414 ALSQIQP
+414 ALTQIQP

-427 FSTIPNVSWE
+427 FSTIPNVTWD

-455 PIINPQKLKLVGL
+455 PIINPQKLKLVGI

-534 FFDELDALVPKRSS
+534 FFDELDALVPKRSN
-548 ENNNSSERV
+548 ENNNSGERV

-603 LPDYEDR
+603 LPDFENR
-610 CSILETITKN
+610 CAILDTITKN
-620 LVLSADVDFKKIN
+620 LKLDMDIDFEKIYK
-633 DDKRMEGFSG
+633 DKRIEGFSG
-643 ADIAALVRESQLHA
+643 ADIASLVREAQLHA

-671 NSNEDVKEF
+671 EIKDF

-711 RLQES
+711 KLQES

>member
-1 MSVHLKNTIKKL
+1 MSGHLKNTVKKI
-13 IKENNGPLSLD
+13 IKENSGPLSLD
-24 EIIILL
+24 ELILL
-30 KNMPEYQRT
+30 VKNLPEYQRT
-39 KIESLKP
+39 KIDALKPSLKKIFQE
-46 TIKKFL
+46 IKK
-52 QETKKEK
+52 EREK
-59 EKEKT
+59 EKESNLENNQEINNNSKT
-64 KEKQPEKDLVSETSQ
+64 
-79 SFLNKKRNPP
+79 FLNKKRNIPN
-89 KNNISS
+89 KMTISPS
-95 SFPSQNTFNPEK
+95 SNSFNPEK
-107 FIYKP
+107 FLYKSS
-112 TIKLSSLGGMTEIIK
+112 IKLSSLGGMTDIVK
-127 RIKELISN
+127 RIKEIISN
-135 PLNYYEAY
+135 PLNYYQAY
-143 KELNTLPIK
+143 KEINTLPIK

-164 TTLAYAIGGEFG
+164 TTLAYSIGGEFQ

-187 ISSLSGESEQSI
+187 ISSLSGESEQII
-199 RNLFDTV
+199 RNLFNSV
-206 TKSAPSILFID
+206 IENAPSILFID

-227 AANKEMER
+227 QANKEMER

-242 TCIDDMNDKQFEKNE
+242 TCIDDINDKQLSELN
-257 INGNQDIKKAPVFI
+257 APVFV

-296 IGFPSLEMRE
+296 IGFPSIEMRE
-306 EMLKSI
+306 EMIISI
-312 TKKNKISP
+312 TKKNKIS
-320 KINFG
+320 KNINFK
-325 EISKKTPG
+325 EIAKKTPG
-333 YLAADLQA
+333 YLAADLQSLA
-341 LCRAAGHNA
+341 RAAGHNA
-350 INRYI
+350 INRLI
-355 KDQKDKNKEENNA
+355 KENASKMNSENLENNM
-368 KEEINQENIEEEE
+368 NLDLDLQ
-381 NMINTNDNTKN
+381 
-392 IQNQTQEESLKN
+392 N
-404 LYIEQEDFTL
+404 LYIEQEDFNY
-414 ALSQIQP
+414 ALTQIQP

-427 FSTIPNVSWE
+427 FTTIPNVTWDD
-437 NVGGLKDLREE
+437 VGGLKDLREE

-455 PIINPQKLKLVGL
+455 PITEPSKLKIVGI
-468 SKAAGVLLYGPP
+468 SKAVGVLLYGPP

-534 FFDELDALVPKRSS
+534 FFDELDALVPKRSQ

-603 LPDYEDR
+603 LPDHNDR
-610 CSILETITKN
+610 CSILETITKH
-620 LVLSADVDFKKIN
+620 LKLDKDIELEKIN
-633 DDKRMEGFSG
+633 GDKRMEGFSG
-643 ADIAALVRESQLHA
+643 ADIAALVREAQLHA
-657 LKRLNQKEKENENE
+657 LKRLNEKEKEKINEENQIIKIGKKNNE
-671 NSNEDVKEF
+671 INEEKEEEF

-690 LNNILPS
+690 LKNILPS

-711 RLQES
+711 KLQES
-716 RSHLI
+716 ISHLI

>member
-1 MSVHLKNTIKKL
+1 MMSNI
-13 IKENNGPLSLD
+13 PLS
-24 EIIILL
+24 
-30 KNMPEYQRT
+30 N
-39 KIESLKP
+39 S
-46 TIKKFL
+46 
-52 QETKKEK
+52 
-59 EKEKT
+59 
-64 KEKQPEKDLVSETSQ
+64 
-79 SFLNKKRNPP
+79 
-89 KNNISS
+89 
-95 SFPSQNTFNPEK
+95 FNPEK
-107 FIYKP
+107 FLYKSS
-112 TIKLSSLGGMTEIIK
+112 IKLSSLGGMTDIVKRLTEI
-127 RIKELISN
+127 ISN
-135 PLNYYEAY
+135 PLNYYQAY
-143 KELNTLPIK
+143 KEINTLPIK

-164 TTLAYAIGGEFG
+164 TTLAYSIGGEFQ

-187 ISSLSGESEQSI
+187 ISSLSGESEQII
-199 RNLFDTV
+199 RNLFNSV
-206 TKSAPSILFID
+206 IENAPSILFID

-227 AANKEMER
+227 QANKEMER

-242 TCIDDMNDKQFEKNE
+242 TCIDDINDKQLSELN
-257 INGNQDIKKAPVFI
+257 APVFV

-296 IGFPSLEMRE
+296 IGFPTIEMRE
-306 EMLKSI
+306 EMIISI
-312 TKKNKISP
+312 TKNNKIS
-320 KINFG
+320 KNINFK

-333 YLAADLQA
+333 YLAADLQSLA
-341 LCRAAGHNA
+341 RSAGHNA
-350 INRYI
+350 INRLI
-355 KDQKDKNKEENNA
+355 KANKNTDLDLE
-368 KEEINQENIEEEE
+368 
-381 NMINTNDNTKN
+381 
-392 IQNQTQEESLKN
+392 N
-404 LYIEQEDFTL
+404 LYIEQEDFNY
-414 ALSQIQP
+414 ALTQIQP

-427 FSTIPNVSWE
+427 FTTIPNITWDDI
-437 NVGGLKDLREE
+437 GGLKELREE

-455 PIINPQKLKLVGL
+455 PIIEPSKLKIVGI
-468 SKAAGVLLYGPP
+468 SKAVGVLLYGPP

-534 FFDELDALVPKRSS
+534 FFDELDALVPKRSQ

-603 LPDYEDR
+603 LPDFNDR
-610 CSILETITKN
+610 CSILETITKHLKLDKDIELN
-620 LVLSADVDFKKIN
+620 KIN
-633 DDKRMEGFSG
+633 MDKRMEGFSG
-643 ADIAALVRESQLHA
+643 ADIAALVREAQLHA
-657 LKRLNQKEKENENE
+657 LKRLTEKEKEKIKKGENDMDDKE
-671 NSNEDVKEF
+671 EVEF

-711 RLQES
+711 KLQES

>member
-52 QETKKEK
+52 QETKK

-242 TCIDDMNDKQFEKNE
+242 TCIDDMNDKQFEKSD

>member
-1 MSVHLKNTIKKL
+1 MSVHLKNTVKKI
-13 IKENNGPLSLD
+13 IKENNVPISLD
-24 EIIILL
+24 EIIIQL
-30 KNMPEYQRT
+30 KNMPEYQRM
-39 KIESLKP
+39 KADSLKP
-46 TIKKFL
+46 TIKKL
-52 QETKKEK
+52 LKEMKKEK
-59 EKEKT
+59 EKEE
-64 KEKQPEKDLVSETSQ
+64 KEKEKELNSDTQ
-79 SFLNKKRNPP
+79 SFLNKKRNLP
-89 KNNISS
+89 KNKIPISINS
-95 SFPSQNTFNPEK
+95 TNTFNPEK
-107 FIYKP
+107 FLYEP
-112 TIKLSSLGGMTEIIK
+112 NIKLNSLGGMNEIIQ
-127 RIKELISN
+127 RITELISN
-135 PLNYYEAY
+135 PLNYYSAY

-152 GILLCGPPGCGK
+152 GLLLCGPPGCGK
-164 TTLAYAIGGEFG
+164 TTLAYGIGGQFG

-187 ISSLSGESEQSI
+187 ISSLSGESEQII
-199 RNLFDTV
+199 RNLFNEV
-206 TKSAPSILFID
+206 TQSAPSILFID

-242 TCIDDMNDKQFEKNE
+242 TCIDDINEKQFELN
-257 INGNQDIKKAPVFI
+257 APVFI

-296 IGFPSLEMRE
+296 IGFPSVEMRE

-320 KINFG
+320 KINFA
-325 EISKKTPG
+325 EIAKKTPG

-350 INRYI
+350 INRLI
-355 KDQKDKNKEENNA
+355 KNDKETNKINNDIIQKDEEKNN
-368 KEEINQENIEEEE
+368 
-381 NMINTNDNTKN
+381 NDNNN
-392 IQNQTQEESLKN
+392 ISVEEDDEKIKN
-404 LYIEQEDFTL
+404 LYIEQEDFAL
-414 ALSQIQP
+414 ALTQIQP

-427 FSTIPNVSWE
+427 FSTIPNVTWD

-455 PIINPQKLKLVGL
+455 PIINPQKLKLVGI

-534 FFDELDALVPKRSS
+534 FFDELDALVPKRSN
-548 ENNNSSERV
+548 ENNNSGERV

-603 LPDYEDR
+603 LPDFENR
-610 CSILETITKN
+610 CAILDTITKN
-620 LVLSADVDFKKIN
+620 LKLDMDIDFEKIYK
-633 DDKRMEGFSG
+633 DKRIEGFSG
-643 ADIAALVRESQLHA
+643 ADIASLVREAQLHA

-671 NSNEDVKEF
+671 EIKDF

-711 RLQES
+711 KLQES

>member
-1 MSVHLKNTIKKL
+1 MSGHLKNIVLKI
-13 IKENNGPLSLD
+13 IKENSGPLTVD
-24 EIIILL
+24 EILNL
-30 KNMPEYQRT
+30 VKNMPQYQRT
-39 KIESLKP
+39 KSEALKP
-46 TIKKFL
+46 TIKKIF
-52 QETKKEK
+52 QEIKKEREK
-59 EKEKT
+59 EKET
-64 KEKQPEKDLVSETSQ
+64 NSENNQDINDKSLNN
-79 SFLNKKRNPP
+79 SKSLLNKKRNLPIN
-89 KNNISS
+89 KMMSNIPLSNS
-95 SFPSQNTFNPEK
+95 FNPEK
-107 FIYKP
+107 FLYKSS
-112 TIKLSSLGGMTEIIK
+112 IKLSSLGGMTDIVKRLTEI
-127 RIKELISN
+127 ISN
-135 PLNYYEAY
+135 PLNYYQAY
-143 KELNTLPIK
+143 KEINTLPIK

-164 TTLAYAIGGEFG
+164 TTLAYSIGGEFQ

-187 ISSLSGESEQSI
+187 ISSLSGESEQII
-199 RNLFDTV
+199 RNLFNSV
-206 TKSAPSILFID
+206 IENAPSILFID

-227 AANKEMER
+227 QANKEMER

-242 TCIDDMNDKQFEKNE
+242 TCIDDINDKQLSELS
-257 INGNQDIKKAPVFI
+257 APVFV

-296 IGFPSLEMRE
+296 IGFPSIEMRE
-306 EMLKSI
+306 EMIISI
-312 TKKNKISP
+312 TKKNKIS
-320 KINFG
+320 KNINFK
-325 EISKKTPG
+325 EIAKKTPG
-333 YLAADLQA
+333 YLAADLQSLA
-341 LCRAAGHNA
+341 RSAGHNA
-350 INRYI
+350 INRLI
-355 KDQKDKNKEENNA
+355 KANKNTDLDLE
-368 KEEINQENIEEEE
+368 
-381 NMINTNDNTKN
+381 
-392 IQNQTQEESLKN
+392 N
-404 LYIEQEDFTL
+404 LYIEQEDFNY
-414 ALSQIQP
+414 ALTQIQP

-427 FSTIPNVSWE
+427 FTTIPNIAWDDI
-437 NVGGLKDLREE
+437 GGLKELREE

-455 PIINPQKLKLVGL
+455 PIIEPSKLKIVGI
-468 SKAAGVLLYGPP
+468 SKAVGVLLYGPP

-534 FFDELDALVPKRSS
+534 FFDELDALVPKRSQ

-603 LPDYEDR
+603 LPDFNDR

-620 LVLSADVDFKKIN
+620 LKLDKDIELNKIN
-633 DDKRMEGFSG
+633 MDKRMEGFSG
-643 ADIAALVRESQLHA
+643 ADIAALVREAQLHA
-657 LKRLNQKEKENENE
+657 LKRLTEKEKEKIKKGDNDMDDKEE
-671 NSNEDVKEF
+671 VEF

-711 RLQES
+711 KLQES

>member
-1 MSVHLKNTIKKL
+1 MSGHLKNTVKKI
-13 IKENNGPLSLD
+13 IKENSGPLSLD
-24 EIIILL
+24 ELILL
-30 KNMPEYQRT
+30 VKNLPEYQRT
-39 KIESLKP
+39 KIDALKPSLKKIFQE
-46 TIKKFL
+46 IKK
-52 QETKKEK
+52 EREK
-59 EKEKT
+59 EKESNLENNQEINSKT
-64 KEKQPEKDLVSETSQ
+64 
-79 SFLNKKRNPP
+79 FLNKKRNIPN
-89 KNNISS
+89 KMTISPS
-95 SFPSQNTFNPEK
+95 SNSFNPEK
-107 FIYKP
+107 FLYKSS
-112 TIKLSSLGGMTEIIK
+112 IKLSSLGGMTDIVK
-127 RIKELISN
+127 RIKEIISN
-135 PLNYYEAY
+135 PLNYYQAY
-143 KELNTLPIK
+143 KEINTLPIK

-164 TTLAYAIGGEFG
+164 TTLAYSIGGEFQ

-187 ISSLSGESEQSI
+187 ISSLSGESEQII
-199 RNLFDTV
+199 RNLFNSV
-206 TKSAPSILFID
+206 IENAPSILFID

-227 AANKEMER
+227 QANKEMER

-242 TCIDDMNDKQFEKNE
+242 TCIDDINDKQLSELN
-257 INGNQDIKKAPVFI
+257 APVFV

-296 IGFPSLEMRE
+296 IGFPSIEMRE
-306 EMLKSI
+306 EMIISI
-312 TKKNKISP
+312 TKKNKIS
-320 KINFG
+320 KNINFK
-325 EISKKTPG
+325 EIAKKTPG
-333 YLAADLQA
+333 YLAADLQSLA
-341 LCRAAGHNA
+341 RAAGHNA
-350 INRYI
+350 INRLI
-355 KDQKDKNKEENNA
+355 KENASKMNSENLENNM
-368 KEEINQENIEEEE
+368 NLDLDLQ
-381 NMINTNDNTKN
+381 
-392 IQNQTQEESLKN
+392 N
-404 LYIEQEDFTL
+404 LYIEQEDFNY
-414 ALSQIQP
+414 ALTQIQP

-427 FSTIPNVSWE
+427 FTTIPNVTWDD
-437 NVGGLKDLREE
+437 VGGLKDLREE

-455 PIINPQKLKLVGL
+455 PITEPSKLKIVGI
-468 SKAAGVLLYGPP
+468 SKAVGVLLYGPP

-534 FFDELDALVPKRSS
+534 FFDELDALVPKRSQ

-603 LPDYEDR
+603 LPDHNDR
-610 CSILETITKN
+610 CSILETITKH
-620 LVLSADVDFKKIN
+620 LKLDKDIELEKIN
-633 DDKRMEGFSG
+633 GDKRMEGFSG
-643 ADIAALVRESQLHA
+643 ADIAALVREAQLHA
-657 LKRLNQKEKENENE
+657 LKRLNEKEKEKINEENQIIKIGKKNNE
-671 NSNEDVKEF
+671 INEEKEEEF

-690 LNNILPS
+690 LKNILPS

-711 RLQES
+711 KLQES

>member
-242 TCIDDMNDKQFEKNE
+242 TCIDDMNDKQFEKSD